1 MPSLGERQYAA
12 IRTLELR
19 HGVAIGLPT
28 RAEVMP
34 RPQEGRHA
42 RLSMRVRSTGDQW
55 VLMIKDQTGPGKHR
69 PGFPRFNLDMTLA
82 EIAARD
88 AGCIT

>member
-1 MPSLGERQYAA
+1 MTNLGERQYAA
-12 IRTLELR
+12 IRGNELR
-19 HGVAIGLPT
+19 HGAAIGLPT

-34 RPQEGRHA
+34 RPKEGKHA

-69 PGFPRFNLDMTLA
+69 VGLSVEGIKLLASGAHPRVDP
-82 EIAARD
+82 R
-88 AGCIT
+88 